1 MLSFYK
7 QGKICFFTFNP
18 DMHVE
23 HVTNCWIPRTLL
35 CSPYHATL
43 SKYKADNLIEIR
55 CMEPVD
61 FINKIASLPL
71 SCSSHCNLQVMKTC
85 SECANCSPLLSPL
98 QRKIHTY
105 PTSAIS
111 LFLATCS
118 GWTTSSFHAGLR
130 HDHLVSRLNALL
142 LPLKNKYLKKEL
154 ELTRHG
160 NNEQAMARIFRYRT
174 GNSNA

>member
-1 MLSFYK
+1 
-7 QGKICFFTFNP
+7 
-18 DMHVE
+18 MHAE
-23 HVTNCWIPRTLL
+23 HVINCWIPRILL
-35 CSPYHATL
+35 CSPCHATL
-43 SKYKADNLIEIR
+43 SKYKTGNMIEIKG
-55 CMEPVD
+55 MEPVD
-61 FINKIASLPL
+61 FTNKIASLPL

-85 SECANCSPLLSPL
+85 SKCANCSPLLSPL
-98 QRKIHTY
+98 QRKIHTSH
-105 PTSAIS
+105 TSAIS

-142 LPLKNKYLKKEL
+142 LPLISKYFKKEL

-160 NNEQAMARIFRYRT
+160 NNEQAMARIFQYGT